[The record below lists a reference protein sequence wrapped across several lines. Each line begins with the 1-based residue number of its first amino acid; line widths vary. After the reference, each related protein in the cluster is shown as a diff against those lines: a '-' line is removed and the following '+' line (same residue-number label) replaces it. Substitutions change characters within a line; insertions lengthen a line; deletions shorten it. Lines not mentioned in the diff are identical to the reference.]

1 MSTNTAAAPGS
12 VLALAVK
19 TNLVQKL
26 TFSFA
31 VFISS
36 AFVCFLPTKVST
48 LRKSS
53 DEPSGGKGSQPP
65 TPKNVTPRTW
75 IQNKK
80 KKKQCWKGLYTHR
93 KTENSPPKPQTL
105 LSMLLLSMIKSKS
118 LRFPFHKTSLPSRTN
133 THQSS

>member
-1 MSTNTAAAPGS
+1 M
-12 VLALAVK
+12 AVK

-36 AFVCFLPTKVST
+36 AFVHFLPTKVNT

-65 TPKNVTPRTW
+65 TPKNLTPRMW

-80 KKKQCWKGLYTHR
+80 LVLERSLHT
-93 KTENSPPKPQTL
+93 PKYRNP
-105 LSMLLLSMIKSKS
+105 
-118 LRFPFHKTSLPSRTN
+118 TS
-133 THQSS
+133 